1 MSPEELRQVRRRLG
15 MTQAQF
21 AERSRREIAQIFR
34 RTPLTGL
41 VREAVS
47 LLMSAGVGLSI
58 DRNPGSPVTQLYRS
72 PLAFTGTVFKVT
84 MDVSGQNLQET
95 GRGTESHGQARSAA
109 NRVRLSI
116 NGRSHAWDL
125 R

>member
-72 PLAFTGTVFKVT
+72 PFAFTGTVFKVT
-84 MDVSGQNLQET
+84 ADVSGQNIQDI
-95 GRGTESHGQARSAA
+95 GRPNREPRPSAR
-109 NRVRLSI
+109 
-116 NGRSHAWDL
+116 
-125 R
+125 

>member
-84 MDVSGQNLQET
+84 ADVSGQNFQET
-95 GRGTESHGQARSAA
+95 GRGTESRGQAR
-109 NRVRLSI
+109 
-116 NGRSHAWDL
+116 
-125 R
+125 